1 MVIASAHG
9 LAAACGIHRDWIK
22 VEVTLKD
29 QILADY
35 AKRNNVNV
43 AALTQSEVR
52 DIILGMEISA
62 PSLQRLQIAEIE
74 KQTREQSQL
83 TAVTTKSTYAAAM
96 ALSAGRPFADIGHIL
111 TSRSRVASRAR
122 LGDRVVWRSATS
134 TATRC

>member
-1 MVIASAHG
+1 MSRDIG
-9 LAAACGIHRDWIK
+9 KPAALCRRARREWIK
-22 VEVTLKD
+22 VEVALKD

-83 TAVTTKSTYAAAM
+83 TAVTTKSTYV
-96 ALSAGRPFADIGHIL
+96 GRG
-111 TSRSRVASRAR
+111 RAR
-122 LGDRVVWRSATS
+122 RGGDRGSRF
-134 TATRC
+134 